1 MPFCNELI
9 RSHGSCLNMAA
20 IGPRT
25 AHVLSRHVLQGPEN
39 GRADDHRPR
48 SSVLASCR
56 TVSYWLSNSC
66 QPNVLLLLW
75 VQFDEFGFLF
85 FPPTITFPSRL
96 QVCLTSDLPSVFP
109 HPSLRSQNIVLSSQS
124 FYLLIISIYLRAHR
138 TLSFRGPSA
147 GEVLFSSRVVDH
159 MLGGSPSH

>member
-1 MPFCNELI
+1 MCC
-9 RSHGSCLNMAA
+9 RGQ
-20 IGPRT
+20 
-25 AHVLSRHVLQGPEN
+25 QGPES
-39 GRADDHRPR
+39 GSTDDHRPR
-48 SSVLASCR
+48 SSVLASCL

-124 FYLLIISIYLRAHR
+124 FYYKYLPMCPQNTWLQRAVCR
-138 TLSFRGPSA
+138 RGFIFIVRCRPHA
-147 GEVLFSSRVVDH
+147 WGEPEPLTCVRSSPH
-159 MLGGSPSH
+159 SPVPH